1 MKALLFATLPVFLI
15 ILFWGG
21 IHGGWGILWAVLE
34 YLLIV
39 VLFVLIRNTNPRLR
53 IDQAVK
59 FFWFG
64 LTPVSVLAVVLAAK
78 GY

>member
-1 MKALLFATLPVFLI
+1 MAER
-15 ILFWGG
+15 ILR
-21 IHGGWGILWAVLE
+21 AALE

-59 FFWFG
+59 FCWFG